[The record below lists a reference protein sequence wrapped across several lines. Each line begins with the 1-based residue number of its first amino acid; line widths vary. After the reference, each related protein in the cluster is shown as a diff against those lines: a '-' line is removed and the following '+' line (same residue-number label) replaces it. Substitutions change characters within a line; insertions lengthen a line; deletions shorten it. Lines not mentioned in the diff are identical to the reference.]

1 MIEPLL
7 LEQLRSLVGR
17 QVEYSGHSCRIVE
30 VLDSE
35 HALVIRCE
43 GKERVIQG
51 NQFGEANRRVQLG
64 LLVGEV
70 IRQEKIELDQS
81 LVDAAIEE
89 MAVAYEQPD
98 QVREYYRQNRQA
110 RTGIENMVLE
120 DQVVNHI
127 LSKAKVT
134 EKKASFEDLMN
145 GNV

>member
-1 MIEPLL
+1 MFI
-7 LEQLRSLVGR
+7 
-17 QVEYSGHSCRIVE
+17 
-30 VLDSE
+30 
-35 HALVIRCE
+35 A
-43 GKERVIQG
+43 
-51 NQFGEANRRVQLG
+51 EANRRVQLG

-89 MAVAYEQPD
+89 MAVAYEQPE

-127 LSKAKVT
+127 LDKAKVT

-145 GNV
+145 GNI